1 MADFTSSFWSWY
13 IIIPTVA
20 GIIGCFLLVRWLSTD
35 IKQDDLA
42 KSMGHVWDEDLEEL
56 NNPLPR
62 WWLNMFYLTLFFGI
76 GYLVL
81 YPGLGSFAGVLGW
94 TSTGQYQQEIDLAD
108 ARYGPLFSRYESMD
122 IVAVADDPDARRM
135 GERLFVNY
143 CATCHGSDARGA
155 RGFPNL
161 RDNDWLY
168 GGSPETI
175 EQTIMNGRSGVMPAW
190 ESALGGEAGVSD
202 VAEYVIGLSGRNVD
216 TEAAA
221 RGAKQYETYC
231 AACHGADGTGNQ
243 ALGAPNL
250 TDNIW
255 LYGGSKARISESIA
269 KGRNGVMP
277 AHGDFLGKDKVH
289 LLAAYVYSLSTGQ
302 ASIEE

>member
-1 MADFTSSFWSWY
+1 MADFTSSFWNWF
-13 IIIPTVA
+13 IIVPTVA

-35 IKQDDLA
+35 IKTDDQG

-62 WWLNMFYLTLFFGI
+62 WWLNMFYLPLFFGI

-81 YPGLGSFAGVLGW
+81 YPGLGTFSGVLGW
-94 TSTGQYQQEIDLAD
+94 TSTGQYEQEIDLAD
-108 ARYGPLFSRYESMD
+108 AKYGPLFSRYESMD

-143 CATCHGSDARGA
+143 CAVCHGSDARGA

-168 GGSPETI
+168 GGTPQAI
-175 EQTIMNGRSGVMPAW
+175 EQSILNGRNGVMPAW
-190 ESALGGEAGVSD
+190 EAALGGEAGVAD
-202 VAEYVIGLSGRNVD
+202 MTEYVLGLSGRNVD

-221 RGAKQYETYC
+221 RGGEKFATLC

-250 TDNIW
+250 TDNVW
-255 LYGGSKARISESIA
+255 LYGGSSTSVAETIA

-277 AHGDFLGKDKVH
+277 AHAEFLGKDKVH

-302 ASIEE
+302 ESIEE